1 MAARLKHIEV
11 ENFKSYRGRKVIGPL
26 KPFNA
31 VIGPNGSGKSNFMDA
46 ISFVMGE
53 KTQSLRV
60 KRLSDLIHGAAI
72 SRPVSRSAS
81 VCAVFF
87 LDGGKEKA
95 FQRSVQGSSSEYR
108 IDGNVVTSNEYLG
121 ELEKLKINVKAKNFL
136 VFQGAVESVA
146 MKNPKEMTSLFE
158 EISGSGALKEDYN
171 RLFQDMQKAQEEL
184 NMAYQKKKG
193 INAEKKEARLEKEE
207 ADKYARLKDDLN
219 DKLVEHQ
226 IFRLFHNEREM
237 KNLEQDLKSKQK
249 EVDKIEKKKEKF
261 EDVLKEKKKE
271 HGKYNRDLAKIE
283 QDIREVEV
291 EISKKK
297 PQFIKAKERVTHMQN
312 KLDGAIKTLDKAR
325 KAHEAHMNDIK
336 KLEDELHTVEKKKE
350 EYETQIAGESQSQG
364 KDVQLEDAQIR
375 QYHRLKE
382 DAAKSSARYMQELD
396 SVNREQKAEQ
406 DRLDNISR
414 MRTDAEN
421 KHRQKLHEIEE
432 MEKRIEKL
440 TELIRTSQQTLHD
453 QKQTREGLKSDVGFS
468 KGRVHEIQKQLEDVM
483 EQLGDARTDK
493 HEDARRKKKQEI
505 VERFKSNYP
514 GVYDR
519 MINMCHPIHK
529 RYNVAITKNLGKY
542 MDAIVVDTEHTGRQ
556 CIKYLKEQMLEP
568 ETFLPL
574 DYLQTKPIKER
585 LRNITEPRGVKLI
598 YDVLQFEP
606 EAIARAVMFATNNA
620 LVCETPEDAMKV
632 AYELGGRLDAVA
644 LDGTYYQK
652 SGIISGG
659 SLDLARKAKRWDE
672 KHMAQLKAQK
682 EKLTDELREAMKQ
695 SRKESE
701 LNTVDS
707 QIRGT
712 ETRLRMTKT
721 DMESTKK
728 QKNLVERELGRL
740 DEEMKKY
747 GPQFEAI
754 EKSMQNREQEIE
766 EIKLKM
772 NSVED
777 VVFSD
782 FCREIGVKNIRQY
795 EDRELRAQEE
805 RKKKRFEFEKQI
817 NKITSNLDF
826 ERSKDTQNNVSRWE
840 RTVNDEEE
848 KLETCKKQ
856 EAKQRDEIDKDL
868 QQVEQLK
875 VLRLNKK
882 QEVEAADDEVGKA
895 RREVGAVAKDVQAAQ
910 KAVVSLEGKI
920 ESKKSER
927 HTILMQCKMDDIAIP
942 MIVGN
947 MEDIAA
953 TDPSASSSTSEANSS
968 AVQHEKEARI
978 KIDYRSLNEDL
989 KDLDERDE
997 IKKKADKLL
1006 KQIHQLQDTLGKIQA
1021 PNMRAI
1027 EKLQLACGKLQ
1038 STNEEFESLRKQN
1051 KKAKSAFE
1059 RVKQQRYDK
1068 FTRCFDHVSNEIDN
1082 IYKSLAQNQSAQ
1094 AFLGAENPEDP
1105 YLDGI
1110 NYNCVAPGKRFQ
1122 PMSNLSGGEKTVAA
1136 LALLFAI
1143 HSYQPSPFFVLDE
1156 VDAAL
1161 DNTNIGKVAKYIR
1174 EKTESLQTVVI
1185 SLKEEFYSHA
1195 DALIGICPE
1204 IRPSDC
1210 LSSQVITC
1218 DLTKYEQF

>member
-1 MAARLKHIEV
+1 MPPRLKHIEV
-11 ENFKSYRGRKVIGPL
+11 ENFKSYKGHRIIGPL

-72 SRPVSRSAS
+72 SKPISRSAS
-81 VCAVFF
+81 VAAVFV
-87 LDGGKEKA
+87 LDEESGKEIC

-108 IDGNVVTSNEYLG
+108 INGTVVSNNEYLT
-121 ELEKLKINVKAKNFL
+121 ELEKLRINVKGKNFL

-146 MKNPKEMTSLFE
+146 MKNPKEMTALFE
-158 EISGSGALKEDYN
+158 EISGSGALKEEYD
-171 RLFQDMQKAQEEL
+171 RLKQQMQKAQEEI
-184 NMAYQKKKG
+184 NFAYQKKKG
-193 INAEKKEARLEKEE
+193 INAERKEARLEKEE

-226 IFRLFHNEREM
+226 LFRLYHNEREM
-237 KNLEQDLKSKQK
+237 KNLENDLKHKQR
-249 EVDKIEKKKEKF
+249 EVEKIEKKKEKA
-261 EDVLKEKKKE
+261 EEVLKEKKKE
-271 HGKYNRDLAKIE
+271 QGKFNRELAKIE

-291 EISKKK
+291 EISKKR
-297 PQFIKAKERVTHMQN
+297 PQFIKAKERVSHMQK
-312 KLDGAIKTLDKAR
+312 KLDGAIKTLEQAR

-336 KLEDELHTVEKKKE
+336 KLEDELAEVERAKE
-350 EYETQIAGESQSQG
+350 EYESQIAGESQSQG
-364 KDVQLEDAQIR
+364 RDVHLEDEQVR
-375 QYHRLKE
+375 EYHRLKE
-382 DAAKSSARYMQELD
+382 EAAKRSARYMQELD
-396 SVNREQKAEQ
+396 SVNREQKSDQ
-406 DRLDNISR
+406 DRLDNVSR

-421 KHRQKLHEIEE
+421 KHRQKCHEKEE

-440 TELIRTSQQTLHD
+440 AEHIRLSEQALQD
-453 QKQTREGLKSDVGFS
+453 QKQLRSDLQSDVGSS
-468 KGRVHEIQKQLEDVM
+468 KDRVHEIQKQLDDVL

-519 MINMCHPIHK
+519 MINMCQPIHK
-529 RYNVAITKNLGKY
+529 RYNVAITKVLGKF
-542 MDAIVVDTEHTGRQ
+542 MEAIVVDSEHTARQ
-556 CIKYLKEQMLEP
+556 CIKYLKEQMLDP

-574 DYLQTKPIKER
+574 DYLQTKPVKER
-585 LRNITEPRGVKLI
+585 LRNITEPKGVKLL

-606 EAIARAVMFATNNA
+606 QAVAHAVLFATNNA

-632 AYELGGRLDAVA
+632 AYELGGRYDAVA

-672 KHMAQLKAQK
+672 KHISQLKAQK
-682 EKLTDELREAMKQ
+682 EKLTEELRDAMKK

-707 QIRGT
+707 QIRGL
-712 ETRLRMTKT
+712 ETRLRYAKT
-721 DMESTKK
+721 DMESTMK
-728 QKNLVERELGRL
+728 QINAVDAELAKL
-740 DEEMKKY
+740 SEEMEKY
-747 GPQFEAI
+747 GPKIEEI
-754 EKSMQNREQEIE
+754 EKTMQTREHQIE
-766 EIKLKM
+766 EIKLQM

-777 VVFSD
+777 VVFSK
-782 FCREIGVKNIRQY
+782 FCQEIGIRNIRQY

-805 RKKKRFEFEKQI
+805 RKQKRLEFQKQI
-817 NKITSNLDF
+817 NRITSNLEF
-826 ERSKDTQNNVSRWE
+826 ERSRDTQNNVSRWE

-848 KLETCKKQ
+848 RLETCKKQ
-856 EAKQRDEIDKDL
+856 EQKQREEIDKDL

-875 VLRLNKK
+875 AQRLHKK
-882 QEVEAADDEVGKA
+882 QEVDSMEEELGKA
-895 RREVGAVAKDVQAAQ
+895 RREVGSIAKDVQAAQ
-910 KAVVSLEGKI
+910 KSVVSLETKI
-920 ESKKSER
+920 EGKKSER
-927 HTILMQCKMDDIAIP
+927 HAILMQCKMDDVAIP

-947 MEDIAA
+947 MEDIVAS
-953 TDPSASSSTSEANSS
+953 DPSQSSSGDTSST
-968 AVQHEKEARI
+968 VQQYEKEARI
-978 KIDYRSLNEDL
+978 KIDYNMLSDTL
-989 KDLDERDE
+989 KDLEEKDE
-997 IKKKADKLL
+997 IKKMADKLL
-1006 KQIHQLQDTLGKIQA
+1006 SSIKSLQDTLTKIQA

-1027 EKLQLACGKLQ
+1027 QKLELAQGKLQ
-1038 STNEEFESLRKQN
+1038 STNEEFENLRKQN
-1051 KKAKSAFE
+1051 KKAKAAFE
-1059 RVKQQRYDK
+1059 KMKQQRYER

-1082 IYKSLAQNQSAQ
+1082 IYKALAQNQSAQ
-1094 AFLGAENPEDP
+1094 AFLGAENPEEP

-1143 HSYQPSPFFVLDE
+1143 HSYQPAPFFVLDE

-1174 EKTESLQTVVI
+1174 GKTESLQTIVI

-1195 DALIGICPE
+1195 DSLIGICPQPAE
-1204 IRPSDC
+1204 C
-1210 LSSQVITC
+1210 LVSQVLTV
-1218 DLTKYEQF
+1218 DLTKYP